1 MMRALVTLLLVLA
14 FGPAVAQN
22 EITYQGQLQQSGTPF
37 DGAVDLRFRLYD
49 APGGGT
55 EVAPEVLQSAVAVEN
70 GLFRVALDFGDVFGG
85 GDRYLEVEVDGQ
97 VLTPRQRVSPSP
109 VALRSLNDQ
118 DTTYAAGSGLVLS
131 GTSFALDLGVTD
143 ARYFTIGGQAI
154 SDPATEFIGST
165 NDSAFEIRT
174 RGSRH
179 LRIEPSAPLS
189 DGEPVTANIIA
200 GSRANFVGN
209 DARGATIAGGGAPN
223 GDDPDFEFSSDPNR
237 ILSHYATIGGGIRN
251 YAGDDTQTPDAAA
264 FATIGG
270 GNSNEA
276 SAYGAT
282 IGGGTSNVANAT
294 VSTVGGGDVNDA
306 TADFATVGG
315 GVLNTASAQAA
326 TVAGGYDNEASGDN
340 STVPGGRGNE
350 AQGNFSLA
358 AGRRAIAANNGSF
371 VWADSQNS
379 NFSSTADDQFSV
391 RAQGGVR
398 LVVGSTTC
406 TLSSGAGDWVCSTVS
421 DRNAKTDL
429 EAVDVESVLEAVTR
443 VPVYR
448 WRYRGASATAT
459 HLGPMAQDFHAAFD
473 DIGSDTK
480 RLNTLHLASAALAA
494 VQALEQRQGRL
505 LERVDRLEREN
516 RALRELAVRL
526 DRLERQLEAGRGTE
540 PPAAP
545 VAVSTS
551 PATGQ

>member
-1 MMRALVTLLLVLA
+1 MIRALLTLLVLFA
-14 FGPAVAQN
+14 FDPALAQTG
-22 EITYQGQLQQSGTPF
+22 ITYQGQLQASEAPF
-37 DGAVDLRFRLYD
+37 DGDVDLRFRLYD
-49 APGGGT
+49 APSGGT
-55 EVAPEVLQSAVAVEN
+55 EVAPQVQHDAVAVEN
-70 GLFRVALDFGDVFGG
+70 GLFQVALDFGDVFGG

-97 VLTPRQRVSPSP
+97 VLTPRQRISPAP

-209 DARGATIAGGGAPN
+209 DARGATIAGGGAPPD
-223 GDDPDFEFSSDPNR
+223 GDPDFPFSADANR
-237 ILSHYATIGGGIRN
+237 ILSHYGTIGGGIRN
-251 YAGDDTQTPDAAA
+251 YAGDDTQTPDTAA

-282 IGGGTSNVANAT
+282 IGGGISNVANAT
-294 VSTVGGGDVNDA
+294 TSTVGGGDVNDA

-358 AGRRAIAANNGSF
+358 AGRRAIAANAGSF

-379 NFSSTADDQFSV
+379 DFSSTADDQFSV
-391 RAQGGVR
+391 RAEGGVR

-406 TLSSGAGDWVCSTVS
+406 TLSSGDGDWVCGTVS
-421 DRNAKTDL
+421 DRDAKTEL
-429 EAVDVESVLEAVTR
+429 EAVDVGSVLEAVTR

-448 WRYRGASATAT
+448 WRYRGASAKDI

-473 DIGSDTK
+473 DIGSDAK

-494 VQALEQRQGRL
+494 VQALEQRQSRL
-505 LERVDRLEREN
+505 LDRVDRLEREN
-516 RALRELAVRL
+516 RALRQLTVRL
-526 DRLERQLEAGRGTE
+526 DRVERQLEAARGDDDQLDPLAVSRT
-540 PPAAP
+540 PAA
-545 VAVSTS
+545 VR
-551 PATGQ
+551 